1 MRLGNWF
8 RIALVVPAQR
18 AEDASAKLF
27 ELGCAGLQED
37 VVDQGVCL
45 IAYFEDHDTQTAVY
59 QACENLSSDLGCV
72 SDIHLECVPDEDWT
86 TSWRSYFKPV
96 YATPRIVICPPW
108 APEPVPEN
116 GFIILIDPKMAFGTG
131 HHETT
136 RLALMGLETCVSGG
150 ERVLDVGTGSGILS
164 IAAMKL
170 GASSVFAV
178 DTDPPAV
185 ENTEENLLLNDIS
198 GRVVVREGS
207 LSDAEG
213 VFDLVVAN
221 IISSILVPLL
231 PGISERTKKGGRVV
245 LGGILDREQ
254 MPFRQAILDA
264 GFEIDTMLEEG
275 EWICA
280 VGQKR

>member
-1 MRLGNWF
+1 
-8 RIALVVPAQR
+8 
-18 AEDASAKLF
+18 
-27 ELGCAGLQED
+27 
-37 VVDQGVCL
+37 
-45 IAYFEDHDTQTAVY
+45 
-59 QACENLSSDLGCV
+59 
-72 SDIHLECVPDEDWT
+72 
-86 TSWRSYFKPV
+86 
-96 YATPRIVICPPW
+96 
-108 APEPVPEN
+108 
-116 GFIILIDPKMAFGTG
+116 
-131 HHETT
+131 
-136 RLALMGLETCVSGG
+136 
-150 ERVLDVGTGSGILS
+150 
-164 IAAMKL
+164 
-170 GASSVFAV
+170 
-178 DTDPPAV
+178 
-185 ENTEENLLLNDIS
+185 
-198 GRVVVREGS
+198 VVVREGS